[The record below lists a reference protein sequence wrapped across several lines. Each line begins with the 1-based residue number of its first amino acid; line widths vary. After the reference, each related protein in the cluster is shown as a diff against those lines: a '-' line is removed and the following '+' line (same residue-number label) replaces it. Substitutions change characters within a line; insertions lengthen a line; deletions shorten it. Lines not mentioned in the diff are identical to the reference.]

1 MAGLVKLAVIRD
13 ARFGGKAEEAAA
25 AEDGGAVIQ
34 RAAHRH
40 GHARHCE
47 DREIGRAGNQ
57 TGQLLLGRLQQG
69 ALEKEIA
76 AGVAR
81 EAELGEYDGLHALR
95 GGGADQG
102 FHGAGVAAAIRHAD
116 HGGLRAA
123 ARKNPSFMQIYLLR
137 KKKSE
142 ISSVLRRPPGPN
154 GTFWIKLFSKSLRG
168 GPEGQCLSG
177 LRGAGRFFRENIQK
191 SPAAQRKP
199 GAARLLSHSKL
210 YCLKDLLPYV
220 IVILLQLARHL
231 HNIRQIVRVGA
242 RAEPLREVE
251 AQAAVQVFQVAH
263 AALRA
268 AGNQVHLERV
278 KIAADARLA
287 QQRAVALAI
296 LLKPAGLPPA
306 GAAP

>member
-47 DREIGRAGNQ
+47 DREIGRAGDQ
-57 TGQLLLGRLQQG
+57 PGQLLLGRLQQG

-81 EAELGEYDGLHALR
+81 EAELREHDSLHALR

-116 HGGLRAA
+116 HGGCGGGAEKSIVHANTSSEKRKAKSAAIFAQVRTRPKRDQAFAESLRGS
-123 ARKNPSFMQIYLLR
+123 PEGQ
-137 KKKSE
+137 
-142 ISSVLRRPPGPN
+142 RPPG
-154 GTFWIKLFSKSLRG
+154 LRG
-168 GPEGQCLSG
+168 GGFT
-177 LRGAGRFFRENIQK
+177 GRNIQK

-210 YCLKDLLPYV
+210 Y
-220 IVILLQLARHL
+220 
-231 HNIRQIVRVGA
+231 
-242 RAEPLREVE
+242 
-251 AQAAVQVFQVAH
+251 
-263 AALRA
+263 
-268 AGNQVHLERV
+268 
-278 KIAADARLA
+278 
-287 QQRAVALAI
+287 
-296 LLKPAGLPPA
+296 
-306 GAAP
+306 